1 MTLLSLPD
9 DLLACLL
16 KFGLTI
22 DLSHA
27 ARACSRLRAAAE
39 AASEQVL
46 NSEAGPKF
54 VPLGESYGRYLS
66 NRSPFT
72 WRTRL
77 ALSLPEEAYEQT
89 FQLVQLQAGLIVVGC
104 SSWREG
110 DQGALAETLG
120 LEPYHV
126 TQLATDNEPALAAE
140 VSPYALSR
148 APDVAMAPCRR
159 VCCTSTSSS
168 SSDDDD
174 DEDEDED
181 EGEGEGERSMNKRMG
196 RVLGDDIGDQVLR
209 LPWVLPSP
217 EPHPSPSPQP

>member
-1 MTLLSLPD
+1 MALLWLPD

-16 KFGLTI
+16 KCGLTI

-39 AASEQVL
+39 AASEQIL
-46 NSEAGPKF
+46 NSEAGPNF
-54 VPLGESYGRYLS
+54 VPLGESYGRYS
-66 NRSPFT
+66 STPFT

-77 ALSLPEEAYEQT
+77 ALSLPEGAYQQT
-89 FQLVQLQAGLIVVGC
+89 FKLVELGAGLIVVGC

-126 TQLATDNEPALAAE
+126 TQLATDDEPALAAE

-148 APDVAMAPCRR
+148 A
-159 VCCTSTSSS
+159 
-168 SSDDDD
+168 
-174 DEDEDED
+174 
-181 EGEGEGERSMNKRMG
+181 RSMNKRMG

-209 LPWVLPSP
+209 LPSFLN
-217 EPHPSPSPQP
+217 PQPQPSL

>member
-148 APDVAMAPCRR
+148 A
-159 VCCTSTSSS
+159 
-168 SSDDDD
+168 
-174 DEDEDED
+174 
-181 EGEGEGERSMNKRMG
+181 RSMNKRMG

-209 LPWVLPSP
+209 LPWVLPNP
-217 EPHPSPSPQP
+217 EPHPSASPQP

>member
-1 MTLLSLPD
+1 MVLLTLPD
-9 DLLACLL
+9 DLLVVCLL
-16 KFGLTI
+16 KCGLTI

-46 NSEAGPKF
+46 NSEAGPNF

-66 NRSPFT
+66 KYGRSPFT

-77 ALSLPEEAYEQT
+77 ALSLPEEAFQQT
-89 FQLVQLQAGLIVVGC
+89 FKLVQLEAGLIVVGC

-120 LEPYHV
+120 LEPYQV
-126 TQLATDNEPALAAE
+126 TQLATDDEPALAAE

-148 APDVAMAPCRR
+148 A
-159 VCCTSTSSS
+159 
-168 SSDDDD
+168 
-174 DEDEDED
+174 
-181 EGEGEGERSMNKRMG
+181 RSMNKRMG

-209 LPWVLPSP
+209 LPWFLPNPDPQHSP
-217 EPHPSPSPQP
+217 